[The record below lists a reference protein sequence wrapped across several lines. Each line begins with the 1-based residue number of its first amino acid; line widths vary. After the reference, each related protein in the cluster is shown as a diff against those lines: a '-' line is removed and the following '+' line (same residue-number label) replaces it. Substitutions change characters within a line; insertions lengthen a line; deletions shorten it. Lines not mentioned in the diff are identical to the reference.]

1 MIVLMRR
8 IVLLALVLLIGM
20 GETLCAQ
27 NSLGSLRQ
35 SVEGAPRPHRLPRTH
50 ERRHPEEEDEWQ
62 DDEDSDDSVDLSG
75 WGNPLGHIL
84 LLPFS
89 GPRYLLDDHDQE
101 VYFTSYPFA
110 DQHSGNLLIE
120 PLWTPELKE
129 TRLSLGTEYGAD
141 FGPQQKV
148 TTRLQFDTRSRFGL
162 DASFDYLREQDAQG
176 DHDQTW
182 LGDINLTW
190 RFAQSANSEFRTGI
204 GYNWQADSNSSGKG
218 FNFTY
223 GGSIYLDKPS
233 VIEFDLDLGV
243 IGEANLTR
251 FKTSYS
257 RYLKRARLS
266 VGYENLQLGS
276 FEADYLTVGMTIDY

>member
-1 MIVLMRR
+1 
-8 IVLLALVLLIGM
+8 M
-20 GETLCAQ
+20 GESLCAQ

-35 SVEGAPRPHRLPRTH
+35 SVEGAPRQHRLPRTH
-50 ERRHPEEEDEWQ
+50 ERRHSEEEYEWQ

-84 LLPFS
+84 LFPFS
-89 GPRYLLDDHDQE
+89 GPRYLLDDHGQD

-129 TRLSLGTEYGAD
+129 TRLSLGTEYADD
-141 FGPQQKV
+141 FGQQQKI

-162 DASFDYLREQDAQG
+162 DASFDYLRQQEGQG

-190 RFAQSANSEFRTGI
+190 RFAQSATSEFRTGV

-218 FNFTY
+218 FNFTF
-223 GGSIYLDKPS
+223 GGTIYLDNPS
-233 VIEFDLDLGV
+233 AIDFDLDLGV
-243 IGEANLTR
+243 IGDANLTR
-251 FKTSYS
+251 FKSSYS
-257 RYLKRARLS
+257 RYLKRARFS
-266 VGYENLQLGS
+266 IGYEYLQLGS
-276 FEADYLTVGMTIDY
+276 FEADYLTAGMTIDY